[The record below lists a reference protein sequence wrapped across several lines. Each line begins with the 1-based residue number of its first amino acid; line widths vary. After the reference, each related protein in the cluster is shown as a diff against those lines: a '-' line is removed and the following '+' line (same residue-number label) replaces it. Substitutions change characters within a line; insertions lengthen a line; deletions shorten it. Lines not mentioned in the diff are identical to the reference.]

1 MINIFK
7 KLLGLFKPVKT
18 INNKQQPQ
26 SDYNGKVSFLYTDS
40 GSVNIEFILP
50 SISEDNEGSHNEEDL
65 IKKSEFY
72 AQMLVLISRG
82 AYKETIVKGLKHVIN
97 NNNNNNIND
106 KLLASNIL
114 SFYLVLDKSNAAY
127 EESLKKQ
134 DDFPS
139 IRPTEVFKI
148 SQ

>member
-7 KLLGLFKPVKT
+7 KLLGLFKSNKN
-18 INNKQQPQ
+18 INNKQSE

-82 AYKETIVKGLKHVIN
+82 AYKETIVRGLKHMI
-97 NNNNNNIND
+97 NNNNNIND

-114 SFYLVLDKSNAAY
+114 SFYLVLDKSSAAY
-127 EESLKKQ
+127 EESRKNQ